1 MSRMHIRSMAAQSP
15 GPCASTSSSSRG
27 PGLAARAPYPP
38 VIDRMNAE
46 RADNLHSTSPRVAPP
61 HVVQQGGG
69 AARRGRHGPRASL
82 SAVGA
87 APAVAQRKLDPG
99 AFQASEGIIQ
109 RQIFH
114 DPAKVED
121 DHGRAGLVEVENLR
135 GEEYGPGANSP
146 SVAPIGWN
154 ELKDAGH
161 TLANGLPHNSHYN
174 AVRMHLWN
182 GRLGGPGGDVRN
194 LAPGPAQVNSA
205 MSAGPETGAK
215 ILVEAGK
222 AIWLSTKVTYQTNT
236 VNASDLTS
244 VIPNHIHMEF
254 GPMDSAPSG
263 AVRGPGVAWDTDI
276 DQPVGAL
283 TGDKQKQYKDVV
295 EWSALDMLLHDASK
309 QEKAQA
315 YGLVPDPLKVPLIL
329 KHPKVYQGLGDP
341 EKTAALGA
349 MTAHQ
354 VGQLI
359 VALGLH
365 TSATPPVL
373 LVGGTVENV
382 LAYIEAPQLSDVFA
396 LLSGPD
402 QIAVATYRKGAILGK
417 LGQTG
422 RNLARTRSD
431 VFSLYKPRGTAGVP
445 NDQFAILGMMARD
458 EIQTLLGDSFG
469 VKLFDGWAQAAGKVS
484 LEDKEHW
491 ISDRV
496 PERMAQRYKRLHEW
510 AYRER
515 ASEER
520 RAADPRPRRFAPY

>member
-1 MSRMHIRSMAAQSP
+1 MLRMHRRSVTAPSP
-15 GPCASTSSSSRG
+15 GPGASTSSRG
-27 PGLAARAPYPP
+27 REFAARAPYPP

-46 RADNLHSTSPRVAPP
+46 RADNLHSTSPRVDPP

-82 SAVGA
+82 SAVGG

-114 DPAKVED
+114 DPAKFED

-135 GEEYGPGANSP
+135 GEEYGPGENSP

-205 MSAGPETGAK
+205 MSAGPEKGAK
-215 ILVEAGK
+215 DLVEDGN
-222 AIWLSTKVTYQTNT
+222 AIWLSTEVTYQTNT
-236 VNASDLTS
+236 VNASDLSS

-254 GPMDSAPSG
+254 GRMVPASG
-263 AVRGPGVAWDTDI
+263 GPGKMRGSGVAWDADI
-276 DQPVGAL
+276 DQPAGAL
-283 TGDKQKQYKDVV
+283 TADKQLLYKGVSG
-295 EWSALDMLLHDASK
+295 EPALESLLHNTSK

-329 KHPKVYQGLGDP
+329 KHPEVYQGLGDP

-349 MTAHQ
+349 MTAPQ
-354 VGQLI
+354 VIELI
-359 VALGLH
+359 MALGH
-365 TSATPPVL
+365 PS
-373 LVGGTVENV
+373 VGGLIDEV
-382 LAYIEAPQLSDVFA
+382 LEKFDAPN
-396 LLSGPD
+396 LLSNVFMLLDGAL
-402 QIAVATYRKGAILGK
+402 QVKVATHRKGAILGA

-422 RNLARTRSD
+422 KDLARTNYA
-431 VFSLYKPRGTAGVP
+431 VFSLYQPRGTAGAL
-445 NDQFAILGMMARD
+445 NDQYAILDAMNPNQIGV
-458 EIQTLLGDSFG
+458 LLPNRIGGEF
-469 VKLFDGWAQAAGKVS
+469 FDGWALACGGAVS
-484 LEDKEHW
+484 PEDKLNR
-491 ISDRV
+491 IGPRV
-496 PERMAQRYKRLHEW
+496 LPEMANRYSRFLE
-510 AYRER
+510 RER
-515 ASEER
+515 QELTDTER
-520 RAADPRPRRFAPY
+520 NKRDSRLARRYAPY